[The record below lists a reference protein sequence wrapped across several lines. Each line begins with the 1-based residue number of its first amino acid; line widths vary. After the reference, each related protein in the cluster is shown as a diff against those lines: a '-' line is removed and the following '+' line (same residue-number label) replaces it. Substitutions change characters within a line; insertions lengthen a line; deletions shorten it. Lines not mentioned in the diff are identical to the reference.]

1 MLAYKKEGLK
11 PRFSFS
17 VSKKVAPSSV
27 LRHRLRRVGYA
38 TVEKI
43 AKTNTISPGLY
54 GFVIKVSKNITITSL
69 LPDVVQLLTKT
80 GSLLKKEDII

>member
-1 MLAYKKEGLK
+1 
-11 PRFSFS
+11 
-17 VSKKVAPSSV
+17 
-27 LRHRLRRVGYA
+27 VGYA